1 MNPTAYV
8 RKMKLREIKP
18 LAEGQ
23 RAKCWESVNTRRPVL
38 TAFLGQR
45 LFNVCYHLL
54 QMSAR
59 MIPSPVLLPSL
70 LFFFFFNFL
79 FAIGVVAQTVKNLP
93 AMLGTWVRSLGWA
106 DPLEKGMAIHS
117 SILAWRIPWTEE
129 PGRL

>member
-59 MIPSPVLLPSL
+59 MIPSPVPDFLAC
-70 LFFFFFNFL
+70 FFFFLTFYL
-79 FAIGVVAQTVKNLP
+79 L
-93 AMLGTWVRSLGWA
+93 
-106 DPLEKGMAIHS
+106 LEWW
-117 SILAWRIPWTEE
+117 LRQ
-129 PGRL
+129 